1 MHSESLFSRKEV
13 LSGLNARRAR
23 TLLFLIES
31 RTARLTAQARQ
42 AMTLFRSEQAAADDE
57 LAFLTAFSEGRDPP
71 LKPSIRDLERFSAQ
85 WAWLVPKDP
94 RMQAAVA
101 HAFGAKYRFTHGA
114 VPGIRSALGLDDRA
128 VQDAFL
134 RQYQAPIT
142 TIYQASAGGGE
153 RLRWAS
159 ARLARRFDSLP
170 PFWTSF
176 ALTLTETVGGGILA
190 LPIALAGI
198 GPLPGVLLVIMMGL
212 VNVLTITCAAE
223 AAARSGTVRYGSGF
237 MGRMVGDYL
246 GNLGSTVLTVG
257 VGVFS
262 ALSLLACYIGFA
274 AAMSGV
280 IGLPQ
285 SVWVV
290 ALFLVSLYFL
300 RRESLNATIASA
312 LVVGAVSIAALL
324 LLSLLAFTILNPANL
339 LYSNVP
345 FVNGEPFRPALLQL
359 VFGVVLAAY
368 FGHMSVNNCARVVL
382 RRDGSAR
389 SLIRGAA
396 AAQVVTIGLYCIW
409 VLAVAGAVPPAV
421 LAADTGTALAPLT
434 ARLGPIAV
442 VLSTVYAVLT
452 LAMGSI
458 HSSLPLFNLVR
469 ERLPTQTRLTVTLP
483 RRRGQLEFTPRSN
496 LRDLFR
502 RRRKNIRLGVTYLGL
517 DDLSQASASPRLRL
531 DLNRGDE
538 IHAVESAPAAPQG
551 RQATPP
557 GRERYGAWSE
567 SALTGL
573 LPELHELGIRL
584 SLEVLEASP
593 AYIRFSVAS
602 PMAVRYEGQWESASS
617 DLSALLECADT
628 ERRIWKW
635 LSRQPGLST
644 MAEIAAGAGVDESV
658 AQDALMVLI
667 RKMLVSEDLAGGK
680 IRYRAR
686 FGARRGR
693 PLPEPLGR
701 ESAPPPRGQHE
712 GLEAGGVRRRS
723 AFWAGLNPR
732 SRYWVCA
739 MPIVAAFLLTEWLL
753 LSGRASFSEAFS
765 LLGVLFV
772 SLLAGV
778 FPILL
783 LVASRRKGDV
793 VPGMSPRLVGNPV
806 ILALVYLLYVSGVLL
821 YGLIIWQQPIQRVAA
836 LGVVFLAIAMP
847 VIMRRHGAFRRR
859 AVVEVRGSAEEDHP
873 AVFAVSAA
881 GEPLAVEV
889 RLRYDKGDECFRAAS
904 GEIPDFAALRAVS
917 FRSLAGSEDGVAD
930 LPRAVRDVK
939 IWTHALTRDGDDQ
952 ALPTAGELCSG
963 DVITGYN
970 LGAPG
975 GQVVLPLAGIGFE
988 VQVAFQGPSK
998 DVR

>member
-1 MHSESLFSRKEV
+1 M
-13 LSGLNARRAR
+13 
-23 TLLFLIES
+23 
-31 RTARLTAQARQ
+31 
-42 AMTLFRSEQAAADDE
+42 
-57 LAFLTAFSEGRDPP
+57 
-71 LKPSIRDLERFSAQ
+71 
-85 WAWLVPKDP
+85 
-94 RMQAAVA
+94 
-101 HAFGAKYRFTHGA
+101 
-114 VPGIRSALGLDDRA
+114 
-128 VQDAFL
+128 QDAFL

-159 ARLARRFDSLP
+159 TRLARRFDSLP

-198 GPLPGVLLVIMMGL
+198 GPLPGILLVIVMGL

-359 VFGVVLAAY
+359 VFGVVLAAF

-382 RRDGSAR
+382 RRDGTAR

-496 LRDLFR
+496 IRDLFR

-517 DDLSQASASPRLRL
+517 EDLAQASASPRLRL
-531 DLNRGDE
+531 DLNLGDE
-538 IHAVESAPAAPQG
+538 IHAVEIAPAAPQG
-551 RQATPP
+551 RQATPQ

-567 SALTGL
+567 SALAGL
-573 LPELHELGIRL
+573 LPDLHERGIRL

-602 PMAVRYEGQWESASS
+602 PMAVRYEGQWESASP

-644 MAEIAAGAGVDESV
+644 MAEIAAGA
-658 AQDALMVLI
+658 
-667 RKMLVSEDLAGGK
+667 
-680 IRYRAR
+680 
-686 FGARRGR
+686 ARR
-693 PLPEPLGR
+693 
-701 ESAPPPRGQHE
+701 
-712 GLEAGGVRRRS
+712 
-723 AFWAGLNPR
+723 
-732 SRYWVCA
+732 
-739 MPIVAAFLLTEWLL
+739 
-753 LSGRASFSEAFS
+753 
-765 LLGVLFV
+765 
-772 SLLAGV
+772 
-778 FPILL
+778 
-783 LVASRRKGDV
+783 
-793 VPGMSPRLVGNPV
+793 
-806 ILALVYLLYVSGVLL
+806 
-821 YGLIIWQQPIQRVAA
+821 
-836 LGVVFLAIAMP
+836 
-847 VIMRRHGAFRRR
+847 
-859 AVVEVRGSAEEDHP
+859 
-873 AVFAVSAA
+873 
-881 GEPLAVEV
+881 
-889 RLRYDKGDECFRAAS
+889 
-904 GEIPDFAALRAVS
+904 
-917 FRSLAGSEDGVAD
+917 
-930 LPRAVRDVK
+930 
-939 IWTHALTRDGDDQ
+939 
-952 ALPTAGELCSG
+952 
-963 DVITGYN
+963 
-970 LGAPG
+970 
-975 GQVVLPLAGIGFE
+975 
-988 VQVAFQGPSK
+988 
-998 DVR
+998 